1 MASSP
6 TEGGL
11 AMSVSPAL
19 DDLARARAAFDAWRA
34 GRAVAG
40 RIPEH
45 LWMLGVASAHRRDRP
60 QGTCIVTLRRRNFTE
75 VSAETRETVVRSLEV
90 LALTQVAH
98 ELRMPGAPLVK
109 EVVFEI
115 EEG

>member
-1 MASSP
+1 VRRRP
-6 TEGGL
+6 VPKEPNETLRPG
-11 AMSVSPAL
+11 
-19 DDLARARAAFDAWRA
+19 DLWR
-34 GRAVAG
+34 G
-40 RIPEH
+40 RIKDN
-45 LWMLGVASAHRRDRP
+45 AA
-60 QGTCIVTLRRRNFTE
+60 QE
-75 VSAETRETVVRSLEV
+75 VSAEARETVVRSLEV